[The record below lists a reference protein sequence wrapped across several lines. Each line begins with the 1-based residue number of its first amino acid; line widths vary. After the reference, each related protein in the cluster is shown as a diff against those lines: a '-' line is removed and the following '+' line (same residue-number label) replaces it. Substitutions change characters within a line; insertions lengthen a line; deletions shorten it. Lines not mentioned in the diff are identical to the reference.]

1 MGTFPKVLLWDAEK
15 SGFPGLLSCWATML
29 AFGQALGAYELPLL
43 YCIGCTLL
51 EGSFCLGKLVF
62 VIPNPRPPY
71 RTFPTGIIWKMDTFQ
86 MPRAFCIGMHVHR
99 TVQLRPS
106 MVFSHSPV
114 DIYGLRDVSRYWG
127 DCRSFNRHQSG
138 CAEAENMGRP
148 WKVVRT
154 SRPSYYA
161 LMKFYDI

>member
-1 MGTFPKVLLWDAEK
+1 VGTFPKVLLWDAEK

-51 EGSFCLGKLVF
+51 EGSFCLGKLAF

-86 MPRAFCIGMHVHR
+86 MRKASCIGMHVHR
-99 TVQLRPS
+99 SVQLRPT
-106 MVFSHSPV
+106 MIFSYSLV
-114 DIYGLRDVSRYWG
+114 DIGMLCKSARYLSQSRRLTAYRWAI
-127 DCRSFNRHQSG
+127 SLTFL
-138 CAEAENMGRP
+138 
-148 WKVVRT
+148 
-154 SRPSYYA
+154 YA
-161 LMKFYDI
+161 VLP